1 MLKKIRDII
10 AKQIIKRKYGMS
22 DDDIELLEHINE
34 ADEWY
39 KKFMEE
45 RNNGQIQ

>member
-1 MLKKIRDII
+1 MLKKIKDII

-22 DDDIELLEHINE
+22 DDDIELLRHINE

-39 KKFMEE
+39 EKFKKEVK
-45 RNNGQIQ
+45 NG

>member
-1 MLKKIRDII
+1 MLRKIKDII

-22 DDDIELLEHINE
+22 DDDIELLERINE

-39 KKFMEE
+39 EKFKKEI
-45 RNNGQIQ
+45 RKR